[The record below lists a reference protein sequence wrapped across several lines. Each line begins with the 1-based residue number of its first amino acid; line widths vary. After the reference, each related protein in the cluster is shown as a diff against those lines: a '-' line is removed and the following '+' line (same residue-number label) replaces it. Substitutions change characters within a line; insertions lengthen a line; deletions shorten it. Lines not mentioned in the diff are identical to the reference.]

1 MYLWKSISAEQIA
14 SAIKE
19 LVSQAGG
26 ADKPHIICGD
36 FNSIPS
42 SAGYQLARDGYLS
55 DDNVT
60 SLQQLEL
67 VDTPEG
73 EVGPSLFAP
82 SAGAVFFSVAHD
94 IVSCDVKLTAA
105 FNVVCI

>member
-1 MYLWKSISAEQIA
+1 MPKRVSYWVRRQLLNLWKSISAEQIA

-60 SLQQLEL
+60 
-67 VDTPEG
+67 
-73 EVGPSLFAP
+73 
-82 SAGAVFFSVAHD
+82 
-94 IVSCDVKLTAA
+94 
-105 FNVVCI
+105 

>member
-1 MYLWKSISAEQIA
+1 MYLSKSISAEQIA

-67 VDTPEG
+67 VETPEG

-82 SAGAVFFSVAHD
+82 SAGAFF
-94 IVSCDVKLTAA
+94 
-105 FNVVCI
+105 FR